1 MRPITL
7 TLSAFG
13 PYAGKTVLPMDS
25 LGENGLYLITGDT
38 GAGKTTIFDAITYA
52 LYGAASGENR
62 EPDMMRSKYA
72 SPEMPTYVEL
82 VFDYAGKRYT
92 VRRNPAY
99 QRPKARGEGFT
110 DQKMAAELIRP
121 DGSTVDKPREVDAAL
136 REIMGVDRSQFLQI
150 AMIAQGDFLK
160 LLLAST
166 EERKKIFRQIFKT
179 ELFETLQEQLK
190 AEASGLEQRCKAARS
205 SLKQY
210 IDGIVC
216 DEDDVLFLQV
226 KQAQE
231 GCMPMTDVIR
241 LLEMLNEQDAA
252 ASVCSAEQLQQ
263 LDQQLETV
271 NHALGQIAQ
280 QEKAQQELQQTRI
293 KLADELPRH
302 EALKAALDEQKAK
315 EPQQEALAAR
325 KAELEAELPR
335 YVELEQLEKDTRT
348 LQADLKRCAD
358 EIEQRNQQAE
368 NGWKRIAQLKEELAV
383 LADAGEQKERL
394 ANAKNRAEER
404 QKKLNDLMEELR
416 KYRIRQGKLQR
427 QQEKYQQ
434 ALTNAQAA
442 EAIYS
447 AMNRA
452 FLDAQ
457 AGILAAQL
465 MPGQPCP
472 VCGAQHHPAPAH
484 MPAEAPSE
492 ADLKAAKQTAE
503 DAMQKASEESSTC
516 ASWTAT
522 VRTQKGM
529 LEQQLAELLPDVALD
544 EAEEAAEEQSVSVQE
559 EILQLQGRI
568 EQENERANRRAKL
581 EKNVPDQ
588 EQKLEEFRKDL
599 IDRSNRLEAGK
610 ATAQE
615 QLRQI
620 SRLKEQLRFAD
631 RQQAEDNVHQLEGT
645 LQQMK
650 KALEDAQEAYTQSD
664 RSIAGWQQAIRQL
677 EQQETSTFDKEEQ
690 QQLKDEIT
698 LKRNDIMAQMRAV
711 EARLTRNQH
720 THKRICDGCG
730 DLQELEKRYT
740 WLNALAVTAA
750 GKVLGKE
757 KIMLETDVQMT
768 FFDRIIRRANT
779 RLMVMSGGQY
789 ELVRRRSSDDYRSQ
803 TGLELDVTDH
813 YNGTQRS
820 VKTLSGGESF
830 KASLALALGLSDEVQ
845 SAAGG
850 IRLDTMFVDEG
861 FGSLDEESLNQAMKA
876 LAGLSEGNR
885 LVGVIS
891 HVGELKT
898 RIDRQIVVTKD
909 RQGGS
914 QAQIIS

>member
-13 PYAGKTVLPMDS
+13 PYAGKTVLPMDR

-72 SPEMPTYVEL
+72 SPETPTYVEL

-110 DQKMAAELIRP
+110 DQKAAAELIRP

-179 ELFETLQEQLK
+179 QLFETLQEQLK
-190 AEASGLEQRCKAARS
+190 AEAGGLEQRCKAARS

-210 IDGIVC
+210 VDGIAC

-302 EALKAALDEQKAK
+302 ETLKAALDEQKAK

-335 YVELEQLEKDTRT
+335 YVELEHLEKNTRT
-348 LQADLKRCAD
+348 LQADLKRCAG

-368 NGWKRIAQLKEELAV
+368 NGWKRIAQLKEELAA

-522 VRTQKGM
+522 VCTQKETIM
-529 LEQQLAELLPDVALD
+529 RQLAELLPDASI
-544 EAEEAAEEQSVSVQE
+544 EGAEEAVQKQACE
-559 EILQLQGRI
+559 VQNEIAALNDKLAL
-568 EQENERANRRAKL
+568 EDERANRRTKL
-581 EKNVPDQ
+581 EKHVPDQ
-588 EQKLEEFRKDL
+588 EKKLEEFRQD
-599 IDRSNRLEAGK
+599 INDRRNKFEAGK
-610 ATAQE
+610 ATVQE
-615 QLRQI
+615 QERQI
-620 SRLKEQLRFAD
+620 TQLKEQLRFAS
-631 RQQAEDNVHQLEGT
+631 RQQAGDCVHELEST

-650 KALEDAQEAYTQSD
+650 KALEDAQEAYAQSD

-677 EQQETSTFDKEEQ
+677 EQQETSPLDKEAQ
-690 QQLKDEIT
+690 QQAKDDIT
-698 LKRNDIMAQMRAV
+698 RKRNDIMAQMRAV
-711 EARLTRNQH
+711 EARLTSNRRTYKH
-720 THKRICDGCG
+720 ICDGCG
-730 DLQELEKRYT
+730 GLQELEKRYT

-757 KIMLETDVQMT
+757 KIMLETYVQMT

-803 TGLELDVTDH
+803 TGLQLDVTDH

-898 RIDRQIVVTKD
+898 RIDRQIIVTKD